1 MEFKIDTK
9 KNYTLITPVT
19 NAIDAKLAVAISEKC
34 RELTESGSNNYIID
48 LQYCTVADS
57 ASFEELLSLHEFCY
71 SNGQSLV
78 FIGVTEPVLQ
88 EMKPHEVHLALNIAP
103 TLIEA
108 ADIVQ
113 MEILERDLFN
123 EE

>member
-9 KNYTLITPVT
+9 KNYTLITPVAD
-19 NAIDAKLAVAISEKC
+19 AIDADLAVAISEKC
-34 RELTESGSNNYIID
+34 RELTENGSANYIID
-48 LQYCTVADS
+48 MQQCVEADT

-78 FIGVTEPVLQ
+78 FIGVTEPVL
-88 EMKPHEVHLALNIAP
+88 EKMKPQEVQLALNIAP

-108 ADIVQ
+108 ADIVS